1 MSPAAQDNL
10 LVLQRLARVGGT
22 SDRPIH
28 TDVPAADYD
37 WAVPYH
43 FSREQLVEIN
53 HLASALAE
61 ALSEVIGGHLQTEWR
76 LQAAPAVQCFGD
88 RLVEELAEAGGYH
101 LSVGDGDEP
110 RGIVLVGAGTAAE
123 WLARLLGGE
132 ADEDK
137 DPSQLEIDLLADT
150 VSAGVEAVSQ
160 ALREAGGGAIGCLGS
175 LASGP
180 RDLPGEGETE
190 YCEMAFRKAPE
201 DPQADETDEADE
213 PPALTLV
220 LHCDLL
226 DPIAGQG
233 AARDSREPGAASSQP
248 GPDAMR
254 EHFARTPVTA
264 VAMAGTAEVTMR
276 ELLDLD
282 VGDVLLLPKRAGEP
296 MEVHVG
302 ETPVSTGRAVVASGR
317 YAVEISR
324 VLSPRGDDAARG
336 SRPA

>member
-1 MSPAAQDNL
+1 MSPDAQDNL

-43 FSREQLVEIN
+43 FSREQLVEVN

-61 ALSEVIGGHLQTEWR
+61 ALSEAIGGHGRTELR
-76 LQAAPAVQCFGD
+76 LRAAPAVQRFGD
-88 RLVEELAEAGGYH
+88 RLAEELAEAGGYH

-110 RGIVLVGAGTAAE
+110 RGIVLVGAAAAAE
-123 WLARLLGGE
+123 WLARLLGGQ
-132 ADEDK
+132 ADGSK
-137 DPSQLEIDLLADT
+137 DLSQLEIDLLADA
-150 VSAGVEAVSQ
+150 VAAGVEAVSK
-160 ALREAGGGAIGCLGS
+160 ALQEAGGGAIGCLGS
-175 LASGP
+175 LASDP
-180 RDLPGEGETE
+180 RDLPDQGETE
-190 YCEMAFRKAPE
+190 YCEIAFREAPE
-201 DPQADETDEADE
+201 DPQADEADE
-213 PPALTLV
+213 PLALTLA
-220 LHCDLL
+220 LSCELL
-226 DPIAGQG
+226 DPIVGQG
-233 AARDSREPGAASSQP
+233 AARDPREPGAASPQP

-264 VAMAGTAEVTMR
+264 IVMAGTGEVTMR
-276 ELLDLD
+276 ELVDLD

-296 MEVHVG
+296 MEVYVG

-336 SRPA
+336 SGPA